1 MPDPD
6 GPSVTVTVEIDAN
19 PDLVYGLITDLPT
32 LASLAEEVVAM
43 QLRKGDDV
51 RKGAVFVGRNEN
63 GGRRWTTTCTVTDA
77 DPGRVFAF
85 DVRSGIIPIS
95 RWQYGIVATEH
106 GCRGYG
112 EHLGP
117 AAQLVPRSCPDG
129 HRRQGSGERKHRA
142 HSTHPAAS
150 QGPS

>member
-1 MPDPD
+1 
-6 GPSVTVTVEIDAN
+6 
-19 PDLVYGLITDLPT
+19 
-32 LASLAEEVVAM
+32 AEEVVAM

-106 GCRGYG
+106 GCRVTESTWDRRPSWFRAVARMATGVKDRASVNT
-112 EHLGP
+112 EHI
-117 AAQLVPRSCPDG
+117 
-129 HRRQGSGERKHRA
+129 RRTLQRLKDRA
-142 HSTHPAAS
+142 EA
-150 QGPS
+150 G

>member
-51 RKGAVFVGRNEN
+51 RKGAVFVGSQRK
-63 GGRRWTTTCTVTDA
+63 RWTALDHDVHRYRRRSRSGFRFRCTVRHYSDFTLA
-77 DPGRVFAF
+77 IWHR
-85 DVRSGIIPIS
+85 RYRTRLS
-95 RWQYGIVATEH
+95 
-106 GCRGYG
+106 GYG

>member
-95 RWQYGIVATEH
+95 RWQYGTVPPQHVQHH
-106 GCRGYG
+106 GVCTDGIELRGIQDPLAHDGGVVLNCR
-112 EHLGP
+112 
-117 AAQLVPRSCPDG
+117 D
-129 HRRQGSGERKHRA
+129 ERNLL
-142 HSTHPAAS
+142 
-150 QGPS
+150 